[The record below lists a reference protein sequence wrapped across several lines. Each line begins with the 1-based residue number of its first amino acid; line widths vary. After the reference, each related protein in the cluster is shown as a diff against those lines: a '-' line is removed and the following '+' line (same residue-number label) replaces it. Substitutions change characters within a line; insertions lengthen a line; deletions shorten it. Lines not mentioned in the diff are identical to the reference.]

1 MISGAEDHKS
11 EQATGT
17 RDKLLFSALALYAE
31 QGIHG
36 VSLRAIS
43 AASGSRNSAAV
54 HYHFGNKLGVIQALI
69 KLIQQE
75 LDRIALEH
83 QLPAVVRQASD
94 LDTVIKAVLEVV
106 AELRRSQP
114 WGEDAIQF
122 MSRLLA
128 DVDEELAD
136 VINRETGAF
145 YLSAD
150 RLLARLLPELDHEAR
165 QLRLMFMA
173 DNIFHGFAE
182 VGHLQRTPLGDL
194 SQISPDKLLD
204 HLARYLCAG
213 LRG

>member
-1 MISGAEDHKS
+1 MIANATDQPGED
-11 EQATGT
+11 TGGT
-17 RDKLLFSALALYAE
+17 RDKLLFSALALYAA

-36 VSLRAIS
+36 VSLRTIS

-69 KLIQQE
+69 RRIHQE
-75 LDRIALEH
+75 LGDIARERA
-83 QLPAVVRQASD
+83 LPQAMQEADDLDSVVRAA
-94 LDTVIKAVLEVV
+94 LLVI
-106 AELRRSQP
+106 AELRTRHP

-128 DVDEELAD
+128 DAD
-136 VINRETGAF
+136 VELSDAINRETGEF
-145 YLSAD
+145 YLYAD
-150 RLLARLLPELDHEAR
+150 RLLARLLPALDDEAR

-173 DNIFHGFAE
+173 VNILHGFAE

-194 SQISPDKLLD
+194 SRINPDKLLD
-204 HLARYLCAG
+204 HLAQYLCAG

>member
-36 VSLRAIS
+36 VSLRSIS

-75 LDRIALEH
+75 LDRIALEY
-83 QLPAVVRQASD
+83 QLPAVVQQACD

-128 DVDEELAD
+128 DVDEELAE

-204 HLARYLCAG
+204 HLAQYLCAG